1 MFAIVTPA
9 VPPAFCVMF
18 GTFTVLA
25 HAPVEGEQVP
35 PFGSAVFSLVP
46 PVHHRGPLCAELA
59 GSPFA
64 SPRPND
70 VRRHVPGVVNATVP
84 NRENDALPPKR
95 AALAESTAV
104 ASNGT
109 EFDTSPLN
117 LSTLKGTV
125 KCTGAP
131 APCPVT

>member
-9 VPPAFCVMF
+9 IPPAVCVMF

-25 HAPVEGEQVP
+25 HAPVEGAQLP
-35 PFGSAVFSLVP
+35 PFGSAVFSLLP
-46 PVHHRGPLCAELA
+46 PVHQRGPLNDELA

-70 VRRHVPGVVNATVP
+70 VRRHTPGVLNVAVA
-84 NRENDALPPKR
+84 NRENDELPPNR
-95 AALAESTAV
+95 EAFAESTAV
-104 ASNGT
+104 AANGVA
-109 EFDTSPLN
+109 FVTSPLN

-125 KCTGAP
+125 K
-131 APCPVT
+131 